1 MLCRQ
6 EQGFAWACPLGHFL
20 APREE
25 GCGEVDLVGAWGVG
39 PASAVAP
46 LTIIL
51 SPLLLKQPVED
62 FSV

>member
-1 MLCRQ
+1 MEACRM
-6 EQGFAWACPLGHFL
+6 
-20 APREE
+20 
-25 GCGEVDLVGAWGVG
+25 GEVDLVGAGGW
-39 PASAVAP
+39 ALALQWSR